1 MTPMGADA
9 TSTTK
14 PSGDVI
20 VKDPPALTPEEAKK
34 KKTTR
39 LIIFAVVAVV
49 VLAVMGVFIWLALS
63 MDVPFIPVD
72 PADCENDNPDK
83 D

>member
-1 MTPMGADA
+1 
-9 TSTTK
+9 
-14 PSGDVI
+14 
-20 VKDPPALTPEEAKK
+20 
-34 KKTTR
+34 
-39 LIIFAVVAVV
+39 VAVV
-49 VLAVMGVFIWLALS
+49 VLVVMGVFIWLVLS